1 MIIGSSRWVID
12 FFLIQYQAMINLI
25 CRGGGFFI
33 IGGPG
38 SSKPKQIPW
47 TGTRGSFKLKIRLEP
62 MLGEYHSFKYLSISV
77 F

>member
-1 MIIGSSRWVID
+1 MLESSPRHKAEFHGV
-12 FFLIQYQAMINLI
+12 
-25 CRGGGFFI
+25 CRGGGLFI

-62 MLGEYHSFKYLSISV
+62 MLGEYHSCKYLSILV